1 MGVIEHTFSIPDPP
15 RPNVDW
21 KIYDVG
27 GARNQRHAW
36 APYFEDGKL
45 CKHDPYLLILS
56 TISERD
62 HIFGT
67 NLGIRSGPC
76 RGVVKRLRMV
86 FLPLTVPYL

>member
-1 MGVIEHTFSIPDPP
+1 MGVVEHTFSIPDPP
-15 RPNVDW
+15 RINVDW

-45 CKHDPYLLILS
+45 CTHDSYPLVLS
-56 TISERD
+56 TVSERD

-67 NLGIRSGPC
+67 NFGIRPGPC
-76 RGVVKRLRMV
+76 RGRVEHLRMV
-86 FLPLTVPYL
+86 FLPLTMPHL